1 MNPPLEPAETLI
13 IPTAGWRMLDWREIW
28 AYRDLFRLLV
38 WRDFV
43 ARYKQTILG
52 PLWFILQPLLTTLVF
67 SLVFSRMA
75 KVSTDGIPP
84 ALFYLSGQL
93 AWNYFSQSLQS
104 TAGTLVSNAALFGKV
119 YFPRLIVPLAAVASN
134 LIAVVIQLGT
144 FFVCFGLEKFGP
156 GAAEFRLA
164 PAALLLPVV
173 FLQVALFSLG
183 AGLWLAALTAKF
195 RDFGVLAGFLVQL
208 WMYATPV
215 ILPFSAVPARW
226 RWAFALNPM
235 TLPVEA
241 TRRLL
246 LGRGTV
252 TGSLTAECVALTL
265 AVAVGGVLIFRRV
278 EKTFVDV
285 A

>member
-1 MNPPLEPAETLI
+1 MKPGVEPTETLI
-13 IPTAGWRMLDWREIW
+13 APTAGWRMLDWREIW
-28 AYRDLFRLLV
+28 AYRDLLRLMV

-52 PLWFILQPLLTTLVF
+52 PLWFILQPVLTTLVF
-67 SLVFSRMA
+67 AVVFGHMA
-75 KVSTDGIPP
+75 GISTDGMPP
-84 ALFYLSGQL
+84 MLFYLSGQL
-93 AWNYFSQSLQS
+93 AWNYFAQSLQS
-104 TAGTLVSNAALFGKV
+104 TAVTLSGNASLFGKV

-134 LIAVVIQLGT
+134 LIAVLIQLGT
-144 FFVCFGLEKFGP
+144 FLVFFAADKL
-156 GAAEFRLA
+156 GAQGARFHLA
-164 PAALLLPVV
+164 STAFLLPLV
-173 FLQVALFSLG
+173 FLQVAVFSLG

-215 ILPFSAVPARW
+215 ILPLGAVQGRW
-226 RWAFALNPM
+226 RLLFLLNPM
-235 TLPVEA
+235 TVPVEA

-252 TGSLTAECVALTL
+252 TPGLTALCVGLTL
-265 AVAVGGVLIFRRV
+265 LVAASGVLVFRRA

>member
-1 MNPPLEPAETLI
+1 MKPDAELVETLI
-13 IPTAGWRMLDWREIW
+13 APTAGWRMLDWRELW
-28 AYRDLFRLLV
+28 AYRDLLRLMV

-43 ARYKQTILG
+43 ARYKQTVLG

-67 SLVFSRMA
+67 AVVFGHMA
-75 KVSTDGIPP
+75 GIPTDGVPP
-84 ALFYLSGQL
+84 MLFYLCGQL
-93 AWNYFSQSLQS
+93 AWNYFAQSLQS
-104 TAGTLVSNAALFGKV
+104 TAVTLSGNAALFGKV

-134 LIAVVIQLGT
+134 LIAVFIQLAT
-144 FFVCFGLEKFGP
+144 FLVFFGVEKL
-156 GAAEFRLA
+156 GADGVRFHFASLA
-164 PAALLLPVV
+164 FLLPLV
-173 FLQVALFSLG
+173 FLQVAVFSLG
-183 AGLWLAALTAKF
+183 AGLWLSALTAKF

-215 ILPFSAVPARW
+215 ILPLSAVQGRW
-226 RWAFALNPM
+226 RLLFLLNPM
-235 TLPVEA
+235 TVPVEA

-252 TGSLTAECVALTL
+252 TPGLTALCVGITL
-265 AVAVGGVLIFRRV
+265 VVAIGGILVFRRV